1 MIKQQ
6 RHHQRDSVIAFVR
19 DAAWRQWHSALA
31 EKPYSFL
38 QSFDVQSR
46 SRYSRHRRWFPRTT
60 KHPSSKRVNFFNKT
74 SGFGRKVCRLQ
85 SLRSGS
91 GKCIS
96 RKSRAVS
103 GVNIKVLNTASCGEE
118 AVDSVMVVR
127 HLIFMMTRHYGYPV
141 PLTSASFSLC
151 ETFSEEF
158 SLRCNAY
165 IGHGIVYAKMPGN
178 HMLTG
183 HQKFKPAHGPVA

>member
-1 MIKQQ
+1 KLFSIKL
-6 RHHQRDSVIAFVR
+6 VG
-19 DAAWRQWHSALA
+19 
-31 EKPYSFL
+31 
-38 QSFDVQSR
+38 SR
-46 SRYSRHRRWFPRTT
+46 
-60 KHPSSKRVNFFNKT
+60 
-74 SGFGRKVCRLQ
+74 RKVCRLQ

-118 AVDSVMVVR
+118 VVDSVMVVR
-127 HLIFMMTRHYGYPV
+127 HLIFMMTRHYGYPR

-151 ETFSEEF
+151 EPFSEEF

-183 HQKFKPAHGPVA
+183 HQQGHYASAGTSSVIGCSQRRRVDISICHLQVSQSVTTRSAPLSSIWRNSGAPMACEVG